1 MLSTKLVAIS
11 LKRLCAKHVYDY
23 GAGSMIPKRRE
34 PFDRNIILALINSP
48 SPLPRVTDDLTLGR
62 TTWRWDTPL
71 GRSFRAAIVL
81 GARTGVRKAEI
92 SLRPGGQFDHRCA
105 NRANVRWHLRGRY
118 YASPPPALL
127 EAATRDDFCIFV
139 PPLSKSDQTGAV
151 WGAKPIYL

>member
-1 MLSTKLVAIS
+1 MRGRKGNARALPASVFKCYGGVRKWHDQRGITMLSTKLVAIS

-92 SLRPGGQFDHRCA
+92 SLPPSPGWT
-105 NRANVRWHLRGRY
+105 V
-118 YASPPPALL
+118 
-127 EAATRDDFCIFV
+127 
-139 PPLSKSDQTGAV
+139 
-151 WGAKPIYL
+151 